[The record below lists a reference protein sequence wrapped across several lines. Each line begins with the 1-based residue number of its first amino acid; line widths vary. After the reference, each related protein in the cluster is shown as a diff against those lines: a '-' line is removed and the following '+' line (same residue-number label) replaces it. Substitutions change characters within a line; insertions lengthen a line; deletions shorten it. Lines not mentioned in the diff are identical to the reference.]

1 MNVVTEAGPDERHDL
16 IIIGG
21 GIGGI
26 ICLKYAKDAGLDA
39 VLLEKGDAIGGLW
52 RDLPAWQDLQIR
64 KEDWTL
70 GDLPIAGEDQVSVLA
85 NIRVWVERFDLAP
98 SIRLG
103 TRVSSARPVDGGWEI
118 RGPEY
123 AGNSRYLIAAT
134 GGHNRPVIPE
144 IDRDLQTLTEYHS
157 SALRDP
163 SELTGKDVV
172 VVGGGASAFDLLD
185 LCFEWEAR
193 SVTWLYRSLK
203 WMIPSLKAKHHATS
217 LRALARM
224 QMLGAS
230 VATLNKRA
238 NLDLLARYKKAGLD
252 ELTPDRPIDLGRQML
267 IPGRRTMVANLGK
280 IVRHRAE
287 IVRIEGD
294 KVQLS
299 TGHSFRADLVLW
311 GTGYETD
318 LSYLEA
324 GDLSR
329 LTRLEAIG
337 RRCGAHFLA
346 LDAPNLFIL
355 APGVLETITSTP
367 WAYAHAA
374 KSIMSHIQG
383 KAVFGSVPVLTNPN
397 YFDLVRFFAKR
408 DRANYPRVKW
418 FFKYLNLAFRQ
429 PADRAM
435 PIP

>member
-1 MNVVTEAGPDERHDL
+1 MSSPGFDELHDL
-16 IIIGG
+16 IIVGG

-26 ICLKYAKDAGLDA
+26 VSLKYAKDAGLDV
-39 VLLEKGDAIGGLW
+39 VLLEKGNSVGGLW

-70 GDLPIAGEDQVSVLA
+70 GDLPIAGEDQASVLE
-85 NIRVWVERFDLAP
+85 NIRAWVERFELAP
-98 SIRLG
+98 SIRLD
-103 TRVSSARPVDGGWEI
+103 TRVRSARPVGGGWEI
-118 RGPEY
+118 RADGY
-123 AGNSRYLIAAT
+123 TVTSRYLIVAT

-144 IDRDLQTLTEYHS
+144 IDRALPTLTEYHS
-157 SALRDP
+157 SALREP
-163 SELTGKDVV
+163 GELTGKDVV

-193 SVTWLYRSLK
+193 SVTWVYRSLK
-203 WMIPSLKAKHHATS
+203 WMLPSLRAKHHATS

-224 QMLGAS
+224 QMLGTS
-230 VATLNKRA
+230 VATMNKRA
-238 NLDLLARYKKAGLD
+238 NLNLLARYRKAGLE
-252 ELTPDRPIDLGRQML
+252 ELTPDRPIDLAHQML
-267 IPGRRTMVANLGK
+267 IPGRRVMVANLGK
-280 IVRHRAE
+280 ITRHRGE

-294 KVQLS
+294 TVRLS
-299 TGHSFRADLVLW
+299 TGRSCRADLVLW

-324 GDLSR
+324 GELSR

-337 RRCGAHFLA
+337 RRCGAYFLA

-355 APGVLETITSTP
+355 APGVLETVTSTP

-374 KSIMSHIQG
+374 KSIMSHIRG
-383 KAVFGSVPVLTNPN
+383 KAVFDSVPALNHPN
-397 YFDLVRFFAKR
+397 YFDLVRFFSKR
-408 DRANYPRVKW
+408 DRTNYPRLRW
-418 FFKYLNLAFRQ
+418 FLKYLNLAFRQ
-429 PADRAM
+429 PADRPM